1 MLLRK
6 GSVSLPRVRGA
17 GLVSQVQAVAQR
29 FGGGRAPLKRGA
41 DWSPAG
47 PATEWGGWVK
57 VKRQLS
63 RVAVGSAVMLSLVGG
78 SVLTASDAMAQC
90 GTPEYNNK
98 GEPVMAPA
106 AVMITGGTITN
117 ETVIDISANA
127 GTSISDASGGN
138 NNLALTGGGNNGG
151 AGGTDIVSTGNGG
164 VATSSADGGAVSVQ
178 DINSGGNAGNAI
190 SVGDTT
196 CAPFTPPAP
205 EKPKEVPVEVP
216 KAPRE
221 EKVVVALPDTG
232 VGIGDPSALFALI
245 TSAGAAAASLGLR
258 RR

>member
-1 MLLRK
+1 MKL
-6 GSVSLPRVRGA
+6 
-17 GLVSQVQAVAQR
+17 
-29 FGGGRAPLKRGA
+29 
-41 DWSPAG
+41 
-47 PATEWGGWVK
+47 
-57 VKRQLS
+57 QLS
-63 RVAVGSAVMLSLVGG
+63 RIALGSAVMLSLVGG
-78 SVLTASDAMAQC
+78 SLLAAPDAAAQC
-90 GTPEYNNK
+90 VTGYDDK
-98 GEPVMAPA
+98 GEPVVAPA

-138 NNLALTGGGNNGG
+138 NNLATTGGGNDGG
-151 AGGTDIVSTGNGG
+151 DGGTDTAAAGNGG
-164 VATSSADGGAVSVQ
+164 VATSAANGGAVSIQ

-205 EKPKEVPVEVP
+205 APEKPAKEVPVEEAP
-216 KAPRE
+216 KAPRQ

-232 VGIGDPSALFALI
+232 VGIGDASALFALI

>member
-1 MLLRK
+1 MKL
-6 GSVSLPRVRGA
+6 
-17 GLVSQVQAVAQR
+17 
-29 FGGGRAPLKRGA
+29 
-41 DWSPAG
+41 
-47 PATEWGGWVK
+47 
-57 VKRQLS
+57 QLS
-63 RVAVGSAVMLSLVGG
+63 RVALGSAVTLSLIGG
-78 SVLTASDAMAQC
+78 SLLAAPDAAAQC
-90 GTPEYNNK
+90 VTGVDDK
-98 GEPVMAPA
+98 GEAIVAPA

-138 NNLALTGGGNNGG
+138 NNLATTGGGNDGG
-151 AGGTDIVSTGNGG
+151 EGGTDVASTGNGG
-164 VATSSADGGAVSVQ
+164 VATSAANGGAVSIE

-205 EKPKEVPVEVP
+205 APEKPKHVPEA
-216 KAPRE
+216 APEAAPER
-221 EKVVVALPDTG
+221 VVVALPDTG
-232 VGIGDPSALFALI
+232 VGIGDASALFALI

>member
-1 MLLRK
+1 
-6 GSVSLPRVRGA
+6 
-17 GLVSQVQAVAQR
+17 
-29 FGGGRAPLKRGA
+29 
-41 DWSPAG
+41 
-47 PATEWGGWVK
+47 VK
-57 VKRQLS
+57 LQLS
-63 RVAVGSAVMLSLVGG
+63 RVALGSAVALSLVGG
-78 SVLTASDAMAQC
+78 SLLTASDALAQC
-90 GTPEYNNK
+90 GTGAVDKK
-98 GEPVMAPA
+98 GEPVAAPA

-138 NNLALTGGGNNGG
+138 NNLAVTARGNNGG
-151 AGGTDIVSTGNGG
+151 DGGTDIASSGNGG
-164 VATSSADGGAVSVQ
+164 VANSSANGGAVSIQ

-205 EKPKEVPVEVP
+205 EKPKAVPVEVP
-216 KAPRE
+216 VAAPAPG
-221 EKVVVALPDTG
+221 KVVVALPDTG

>member
-1 MLLRK
+1 
-6 GSVSLPRVRGA
+6 
-17 GLVSQVQAVAQR
+17 
-29 FGGGRAPLKRGA
+29 
-41 DWSPAG
+41 
-47 PATEWGGWVK
+47 VK
-57 VKRQLS
+57 LQLS
-63 RVAVGSAVMLSLVGG
+63 RVALGSAVTLSLVGG
-78 SVLTASDAMAQC
+78 SLLTASDAMAQC
-90 GTPEYNNK
+90 GTGAVDKK

-117 ETVIDISANA
+117 ETIIDISANA

-138 NNLALTGGGNNGG
+138 NNLAVTSGGNNGG
-151 AGGTDIVSTGNGG
+151 DGGVDTASSGNGG
-164 VATSSADGGAVSVQ
+164 VASSSANGGAVSIQ

-205 EKPKEVPVEVP
+205 EKPKEQP
-216 KAPRE
+216 KKEAPG
-221 EKVVVALPDTG
+221 KVVVALPDTG
-232 VGIGDPSALFALI
+232 VGLGDASALFALI

>member
-1 MLLRK
+1 
-6 GSVSLPRVRGA
+6 
-17 GLVSQVQAVAQR
+17 
-29 FGGGRAPLKRGA
+29 
-41 DWSPAG
+41 
-47 PATEWGGWVK
+47 
-57 VKRQLS
+57 
-63 RVAVGSAVMLSLVGG
+63 
-78 SVLTASDAMAQC
+78 MAQC
-90 GTPEYNNK
+90 AAGVDKK

-138 NNLALTGGGNNGG
+138 NNLATTGGGNDGG
-151 AGGTDIVSTGNGG
+151 DGGIDTAASGNGG
-164 VATSSADGGAVSVQ
+164 VATSAANGGAVSIQ

-190 SVGDTT
+190 AVGDTT
-196 CAPFTPPAP
+196 CAPFTAP
-205 EKPKEVPVEVP
+205 EKPGKNVPEA
-216 KAPRE
+216 APG
-221 EKVVVALPDTG
+221 KVVVALPDTG

>member
-1 MLLRK
+1 
-6 GSVSLPRVRGA
+6 
-17 GLVSQVQAVAQR
+17 
-29 FGGGRAPLKRGA
+29 
-41 DWSPAG
+41 
-47 PATEWGGWVK
+47 VK
-57 VKRQLS
+57 LQLS
-63 RVAVGSAVMLSLVGG
+63 RIALGSAVTLSLVGG
-78 SVLTASDAMAQC
+78 SLLTASDAMAQC
-90 GTPEYNNK
+90 VTGHDDK
-98 GEPVMAPA
+98 GEPIVAPA

-138 NNLALTGGGNNGG
+138 NNLATTGGGNNGG
-151 AGGTDIVSTGNGG
+151 DGGTDIASSGNGG
-164 VATSSADGGAVSVQ
+164 VANSSANGGAVSIQ

-190 SVGDTT
+190 SVGDTV

-205 EKPKEVPVEVP
+205 APEKPKDVP
-216 KAPRE
+216 KAPRQ

-232 VGIGDPSALFALI
+232 VGIGDASALFALV

>member
-1 MLLRK
+1 MKL
-6 GSVSLPRVRGA
+6 
-17 GLVSQVQAVAQR
+17 
-29 FGGGRAPLKRGA
+29 
-41 DWSPAG
+41 
-47 PATEWGGWVK
+47 
-57 VKRQLS
+57 QLS
-63 RVAVGSAVMLSLVGG
+63 RVALGSAVALSLVGG
-78 SVLTASDAMAQC
+78 SLLTASDAMAQC
-90 GTPEYNNK
+90 GSPTVNKK
-98 GEPVMAPA
+98 GEPVAAPA

-138 NNLALTGGGNNGG
+138 NNLAVTSGGNNGG
-151 AGGTDIVSTGNGG
+151 DGGVDTASSGNGG
-164 VATSSADGGAVSVQ
+164 VATSAANGGAVSIQ

-205 EKPKEVPVEVP
+205 APAPEKPG
-216 KAPRE
+216 KAPKE
-221 EKVVVALPDTG
+221 EAPGKVVVALPDTG
-232 VGIGDPSALFALI
+232 VGIGDPSALFMLI

>member
-1 MLLRK
+1 MKL
-6 GSVSLPRVRGA
+6 
-17 GLVSQVQAVAQR
+17 
-29 FGGGRAPLKRGA
+29 
-41 DWSPAG
+41 
-47 PATEWGGWVK
+47 
-57 VKRQLS
+57 QLS
-63 RVAVGSAVMLSLVGG
+63 RIALGSAVTLSLVGG
-78 SVLTASDAMAQC
+78 GLLTATDAMAQC
-90 GTPEYNNK
+90 DTGQVDKK
-98 GEPVMAPA
+98 GEPIAAPV

-138 NNLALTGGGNNGG
+138 NNLAVTGGGNNGG
-151 AGGTDIVSTGNGG
+151 EGGTDIASSGNGG
-164 VATSSADGGAVSVQ
+164 VATSAANGGAVSIQ

-205 EKPKEVPVEVP
+205 EKPKDVP
-216 KAPRE
+216 KAPEARP

-232 VGIGDPSALFALI
+232 VGIGDASALFALI
-245 TSAGAAAASLGLR
+245 SSAGAAAASLGLR

>member
-1 MLLRK
+1 M
-6 GSVSLPRVRGA
+6 
-17 GLVSQVQAVAQR
+17 VAHHFNR
-29 FGGGRAPLKRGA
+29 RGA
-41 DWSPAG
+41 DCSPARL
-47 PATEWGGWVK
+47 ATEWGGWGQVK
-57 VKRQLS
+57 LQLS
-63 RVAVGSAVMLSLVGG
+63 RIALGSAVTLSLVGG
-78 SVLTASDAMAQC
+78 SLLAAPDATAQC
-90 GTPEYNNK
+90 VTGHNDK
-98 GEPVMAPA
+98 GEPIVAPA

-151 AGGTDIVSTGNGG
+151 VAGTDVASSGNGG
-164 VATSSADGGAVSVQ
+164 VATSSADGGAVSIQ
-178 DINSGGNAGNAI
+178 DINSGGNVGNAI

-205 EKPKEVPVEVP
+205 EKKDVP
-216 KAPRE
+216 KAPEARP

-232 VGIGDPSALFALI
+232 VGIGDASALFALI

>member
-1 MLLRK
+1 MKL
-6 GSVSLPRVRGA
+6 
-17 GLVSQVQAVAQR
+17 
-29 FGGGRAPLKRGA
+29 
-41 DWSPAG
+41 
-47 PATEWGGWVK
+47 
-57 VKRQLS
+57 QLS
-63 RVAVGSAVMLSLVGG
+63 RVALGSAVALSLVGG
-78 SVLTASDAMAQC
+78 SLLTASDALAQC
-90 GTPEYNNK
+90 GTGAVDKK
-98 GEPVMAPA
+98 GEPVAAPA

-138 NNLALTGGGNNGG
+138 NNLATTGGGNNGG
-151 AGGTDIVSTGNGG
+151 DGGSDIASSGNGG
-164 VATSSADGGAVSVQ
+164 VATSSANGGAVSIQ

-205 EKPKEVPVEVP
+205 APAPEKPKNVPNAP
-216 KAPRE
+216 KAPKP